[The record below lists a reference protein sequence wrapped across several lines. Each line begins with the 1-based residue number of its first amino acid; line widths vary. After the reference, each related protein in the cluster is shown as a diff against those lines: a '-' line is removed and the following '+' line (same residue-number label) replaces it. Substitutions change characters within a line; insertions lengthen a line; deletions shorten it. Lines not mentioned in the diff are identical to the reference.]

1 MNVNV
6 ASQVV
11 EGSIVTGSIYG
22 LVGVGFVLLFRA
34 SKVLSFCQGGFMLLG
49 AFIFY
54 DLEQSHSRPFL
65 LAALI
70 TVLIVAAFSALVYL
84 IVFARVAAREAFA
97 TSVATIGL
105 AGVLQAA
112 VAIKFGTAPLTLPNV
127 VSTHAY
133 YWLGAVVPVTDLV
146 ALGLAVFATIIL
158 IPVLRF
164 TPLGLRMN
172 AVADN
177 TSLAVHLGV
186 SASRIAT
193 IAWALAGTTAA
204 MAGIAFSLRSS
215 VDPVGVS
222 NVGLLAFPAIILGGL
237 DSVGGALI
245 GGVLLAAIQN
255 SVQAIWGAGWI
266 DVVSFSV
273 MLGLLLLRPSGL
285 FGTKEVVRL

>member
-6 ASQVV
+6 AAQVV

-54 DLEQSHSRPFL
+54 DLEQSNSRPFL
-65 LAALI
+65 LATLI
-70 TVLIVAAFSALVYL
+70 TVVIVAAFSALVYL

-105 AGVLQAA
+105 AGVLQAG

-127 VSTHAY
+127 VSAHAY
-133 YWLGAVVPVTDLV
+133 HWLGAVVPVVDIVAV
-146 ALGLAVFATIIL
+146 ALAAFATVVLIL
-158 IPVLRF
+158 ILKF
-164 TPLGLRMN
+164 TPLGPRMN

-177 TSLAVHLGV
+177 VSLAVHLGV

-193 IAWALAGTTAA
+193 IAWGLAGATAALAGV
-204 MAGIAFSLRSS
+204 AFSLRSS

-237 DSVGGALI
+237 DSVGGALL
-245 GGVLLAAIQN
+245 GGILLAAIQN
-255 SVQAIWGAGWI
+255 TVQAIWGAGWI
-266 DVVSFSV
+266 DVISFGV
-273 MLGLLLLRPSGL
+273 MLALLLLRPSGM